1 MKVQLEEKEG
11 LFKSLTVELQG
22 EKVKKELEEM
32 YKKVQ
37 QTAQIQ
43 GFRRGKAPLWIIKAR
58 YKNYVEEEVGK
69 KLADETLKQALEE
82 AKVKP
87 VADIYLEQLK
97 VDEEEGK
104 LTYTV
109 TFEVAP
115 EFELKNVEGIEVKV
129 PKIEFK
135 EDMIK
140 EELERLREANAVW
153 EPKEEEEPVQEN
165 DMVVIEYEVEEA
177 KERGEKVKQETSVIL
192 GQGMLR
198 KEVEEALKGKKVGD
212 KVELKELPLYNP
224 EGKEIGKVNI
234 KIKVKEIKKKVLPE
248 LNDDFAKEL
257 GYGNFK
263 ELEEKIREDLKKK
276 IDLYKQQVVEEK
288 VADKLV
294 EIHDIQ
300 IPQTLLRRELSFLI
314 DRRIK
319 ELQSYGIDPKY
330 IDIKKLAEELR
341 PIAEANIKLRFILDK
356 YAQANGIEPTDED
369 IEEQYNEL
377 AQQSGTTVEE
387 MKKYFKDQGLEEVVK
402 EDARRRKA
410 LKDIISKV
418 RIVEIDQEEKKKEV
432 KENESEENT

>member
-37 QTAQIQ
+37 QTAQVQ

-58 YKNYVEEEVGK
+58 YKDYVEEEVGK
-69 KLADETLKQALEE
+69 RLADETLKQALEE

-97 VDEEEGK
+97 VDEKEGK

-115 EFELKNVEGIEVKV
+115 EFELKNIEGLEVEV

-135 EDMIK
+135 EDMVK
-140 EELERLREANAVW
+140 EEIERLREANAVW
-153 EPKEEEEPVQEN
+153 EPKEEDEPAQEG
-165 DMVVIEYEVEEA
+165 DLVVIEYEVEEVGE
-177 KERGEKVKQETSVIL
+177 KGEKVKQETSVIL
-192 GQGMLR
+192 GQGTLR
-198 KEVEEALKGKKVGD
+198 KEVEEALKEKKAGD
-212 KVELKELPLYNP
+212 EVELKELPLFDQ

-234 KIKVKEIKKKVLPE
+234 RIKVKEIKKKVLPE

-257 GYGNFK
+257 GYESLK

-276 IDLYKQQVVEEK
+276 IDIYKQQVIEEK

-294 EIHDIQ
+294 EIHDLPV
-300 IPQTLLRRELSFLI
+300 PQTLLRRELSFLI
-314 DRRIK
+314 DKRLR
-319 ELQSYGIDPKY
+319 ELQVYGIDPKY
-330 IDIKKLAEELR
+330 VDVRKLAEELK

-356 YAQANGIEPTDED
+356 YAQVNGIEPAEED
-369 IEEQYNEL
+369 IEEQYKEL

-387 MKKYFKDQGLEEVVK
+387 MKRYFKEQGLEQVVE
-402 EDARRRKA
+402 EDARRKKA
-410 LKDIISKV
+410 LKDIISKIK
-418 RIVEIDQEEKKKEV
+418 IVEIEPEEQKKEV
-432 KENESEENT
+432 KENESQGNT